1 MSPLMYCGKAC
12 NIRTVFASLGC
23 STLIFAC
30 YLQFNGLNS
39 TAMRILLSVLFVW
52 VVLIIIGSL
61 FTLVKY
67 AIWIGI
73 IALVI
78 IGVQRLLQGRN
89 LLTGEKN

>member
-1 MSPLMYCGKAC
+1 
-12 NIRTVFASLGC
+12 
-23 STLIFAC
+23 
-30 YLQFNGLNS
+30 
-39 TAMRILLSVLFVW
+39 MRILLSVLFVW

-61 FTLVKY
+61 FTLVQY

>member
-1 MSPLMYCGKAC
+1 
-12 NIRTVFASLGC
+12 
-23 STLIFAC
+23 
-30 YLQFNGLNS
+30 
-39 TAMRILLSVLFVW
+39 VW

-61 FTLVKY
+61 FTLVQY